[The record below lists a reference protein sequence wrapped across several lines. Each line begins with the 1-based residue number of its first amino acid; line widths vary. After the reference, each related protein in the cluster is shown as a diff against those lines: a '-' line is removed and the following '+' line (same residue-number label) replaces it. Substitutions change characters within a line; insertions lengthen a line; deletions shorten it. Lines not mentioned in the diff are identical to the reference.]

1 MEIERSEII
10 ARVKRCMDELTP
22 DFDGSMEVEEGVLI
36 DHYIDGVVEEQL
48 RVLLMTAPVSLLPVV
63 EVAALYTPT
72 PRSDG
77 SGRIRLGESAM
88 RPVLLQIKGWR
99 VPVTRFIDERH
110 PLYELQFSR
119 YTRGGVSKPVA
130 VYTQDGQGNRVIDY
144 FSLPAT
150 ATTHQIE
157 SLQCVLAPEEGWESC
172 HLDPLLVDALCYHCA
187 AAVYNIMGNKP
198 MADAMLSRVVEPL

>member
-1 MEIERSEII
+1 
-10 ARVKRCMDELTP
+10 MDELTP
-22 DFDGSMEVEEGVLI
+22 DFDGTVEAEEGVLI
-36 DHYIDGVVEEQL
+36 DHYIDGVVDEQL
-48 RVLLMTAPVSLLPVV
+48 RLLLMTAPVSLLPVV
-63 EVAALYTPT
+63 EVGSLYTPT
-72 PRSDG
+72 PRADG
-77 SGRIRLGESAM
+77 SGRIRLDEEVM
-88 RPVLLQIKGWR
+88 RPVLLQIKGWK

-157 SLQCVLAPEEGWESC
+157 SLQCVPAPKEKSATYS
-172 HLDPLLVDALCYHCA
+172 LDPLLADALCYHCA

-198 MADAMLSRVVEPL
+198 MADIMLSRVAV